1 MKSYYTVLILL
12 CLSVNI
18 FAQTWSDEG
27 ESFTSTLVGGQG
39 LKGKKEVNRTT
50 NCTDF
55 IYNQD
60 IALENFTGSGFSP
73 SQVPGIDWNLFDDF
87 TITATSTINTV
98 VLGAADF
105 KETCTSPEFVINFRS
120 NGSNGSYG
128 QILHTRTVAPGAAGY
143 TKECIVPTWQ
153 AQFYFMFSIYIPIDP
168 LTLTPGTYWMEVY
181 SPNQPAFSAGIFWQ
195 QTIPV
200 QGSKARREYNGTNY
214 NFQNRDFAFA
224 LSGYTE
230 MPNSYCQPSIE
241 ALCQSASVTLGL
253 GGTASI
259 SASAVDGGSSNFTNI
274 SVSPS
279 TFNCSS
285 LGPNTVTLTVDDGS
299 GNSDDCTATVT
310 VQDDMGLPS
319 SWDAN
324 NVGTAPSGNSFNFD
338 ACNGSTVTDQFV
350 IGGGGNNTMNMMSDN
365 VAFASQT
372 LCGDGSITAK
382 IENVD
387 ATGYGGLMIRESA
400 ASGSKQ
406 VAVFSNMTNS
416 LRYESRTMTNMP
428 KTVQSFMKPSP
439 FWLKM
444 VRQGMWVHV
453 SYSSNGMTFQ
463 PVQSTMV
470 SMQSC
475 VEIGLASFTFMPTGQ
490 TNAIFSSVSTTG
502 NIQGLTGDDNTTFEA
517 DLPPHTSPQ
526 SFIKAGDFEVFP
538 NPTRA
543 YFNLQMDT
551 PLQQPAMVEV
561 INLYGQSIA
570 QQRLAEGQVRQ
581 EWNTADWP
589 AGTYMIRIHVPGEQP
604 MMKKLVVA
612 K

>member
-12 CLSVNI
+12 CMSVNV
-18 FAQTWSDEG
+18 FAQTWSDG
-27 ESFTSTLVGGQG
+27 AESFTSTLDGGQG

-50 NCTDF
+50 NCSDF
-55 IYNQD
+55 IYEQD
-60 IALENFTGSGFSP
+60 IALDNFTGSGFGASH
-73 SQVPGIDWNLFDDF
+73 VPGQAWYLFDDF
-87 TITATSTINTV
+87 PITTTSTINTV
-98 VLGAADF
+98 VLGAAHLN
-105 KETCTSPEFVINFRS
+105 ETCTSPEFVINFRS

-128 QILHTRTVAPGAAGY
+128 EILHTRTVAPGAAGY
-143 TKECIVPTWQ
+143 TKECIVADWQ

-168 LTLTPGTYWMEVY
+168 LTLAPGTYWMEVY
-181 SPNQPAFSAGIFWQ
+181 SPNQPSFIAGIFWQ
-195 QTIPV
+195 QVTPV
-200 QGSKARREYNGTNY
+200 QGSKARREYNGTDY
-214 NFQNRDFAFA
+214 NFQPRDFAFA

-230 MPNSYCQPSIE
+230 MPNSYCAPSIE
-241 ALCQSASVTLGL
+241 AVCQNTSVALGL
-253 GGTASI
+253 GGTANI
-259 SASAVDGGSSNFTNI
+259 TASAVDGGSSGFTNI

-279 TFNCSS
+279 TFNCSN

-310 VQDDMGLPS
+310 VQDDMGLPA

-324 NVGTAPSGNSFNFD
+324 NIGTAPSGNSFNFD

-350 IGGGGNNTMNMMSDN
+350 IGGGGNNAINLMSDN

-416 LRYESRTMTNMP
+416 LRYESRTMANMP

-475 VEIGLASFTFMPTGQ
+475 VEIGLASFTYLPTGQ
-490 TNAIFSSVSTTG
+490 TTATFSNVSTTG
-502 NIQGLTGDDNTTFEA
+502 NIQDLTGGTPTTFA
-517 DLPPHTSPQ
+517 VDTPQPQDHKTVKPHNL
-526 SFIKAGDFEVFP
+526 ILFP
-538 NPTRA
+538 NPVTQQFTIQLDA
-543 YFNLQMDT
+543 
-551 PLQQPAMVEV
+551 PLQEDAMVEV
-561 INLYGQSIA
+561 TNLFGQSMA
-570 QQRLAEGQVRQ
+570 VQQLPAGQIIQQWQLA
-581 EWNTADWP
+581 NWP
-589 AGTYMIRIHVPGEQP
+589 AGTYVIRVNRAGQAPIVKPF
-604 MMKKLVVA
+604 VVSR
-612 K
+612 